1 MITIHSLVA
10 SARERLRQAGIP
22 PDEADIDAR
31 LLAEHLLGWT
41 TARFFAD
48 GSDPPPAG
56 FAERFESLV
65 ARRAAR
71 EPFAYIVGAQE
82 FWGLR
87 FEVTPAVL
95 IPRPET
101 EMIVEAVLDLVND
114 AATVR
119 IADVGTG
126 SGCLAVPIARERP
139 HAVIV
144 ATDMS
149 EDALAIAGRNA
160 DRLGVAGRIEFR
172 HTDLLDGITGPFD
185 LVISNPP
192 YVRDVDR
199 AGIQPE
205 VRWEPA
211 EALFAGADGLDAIRR
226 LLPQAA
232 DRLRPSGTLMFEIG
246 FGQADAVAEL
256 ISAAAG
262 LTMCELRSDLQ
273 GIPRVAIAQRAPST
287 QHPAQST

>member
-1 MITIHSLVA
+1 LQLTIRLRVA
-10 SARERLRQAGIP
+10 EARQRLRQAGIP

-31 LLAEHLLGWT
+31 LLAEHVLGWT
-41 TARFFAD
+41 TEQFFVD
-48 GSDPPPAG
+48 GSAPPPAG
-56 FAERFESLV
+56 FDERFESLV

-101 EMIVEAVLDLVND
+101 EMIVEAALGLVND
-114 AATVR
+114 ALTVR

-139 HAVIV
+139 RSSIV
-144 ATDMS
+144 ATDIS
-149 EDALAIAGRNA
+149 EEALAVGRRNA
-160 DRLGVAGRIEFR
+160 NRHGVAGHIQFR
-172 HTDLLDGITGPFD
+172 HADLLDGITGPFD
-185 LVISNPP
+185 LIISNPP
-192 YVRDVDR
+192 YVREIDRVD
-199 AGIQPE
+199 IQPE
-205 VRWEPA
+205 VRWEPSD
-211 EALFAGADGLDAIRR
+211 ALFAGDDGLDAIRR
-226 LLPQAA
+226 LLPQVASLLTP
-232 DRLRPSGTLMFEIG
+232 RGTLMFEIG

-256 ISAAAG
+256 ISAAPG

-273 GIPRVAIAQRAPST
+273 GIPRVAVARRTI
-287 QHPAQST
+287 

>member
-1 MITIHSLVA
+1 MQSTIRLRVA
-10 SARERLRQAGIP
+10 EARERLRRAGIG

-31 LLAEHLLGWT
+31 LLAEHVLGWT
-41 TARFFAD
+41 TERFFID
-48 GSDPPPAG
+48 GSAPPPAG
-56 FAERFESLV
+56 FDDRFEALV

-71 EPFAYIVGAQE
+71 EPFAYIVGARE

-101 EMIVEAVLDLVND
+101 ELIVEAVLELVND
-114 AATVR
+114 AVAVR

-139 HAVIV
+139 QSSIV
-144 ATDMS
+144 ATDIS
-149 EDALAIAGRNA
+149 EEALAVARRNA
-160 DRLGVAGRIEFR
+160 DRHGVAGRIQFR
-172 HTDLLDGITGPFD
+172 HTDLLDGIAGPLD

-192 YVRDVDR
+192 YVREIDR
-199 AGIQPE
+199 ADIQSE
-205 VRWEPA
+205 VRWEPSG
-211 EALFAGADGLDAIRR
+211 ALFAGDEGLDVIRR

-232 DRLRPSGTLMFEIG
+232 SRLTPGGTLIFEIG

-256 ISAAAG
+256 ISAAPG
-262 LTMCELRSDLQ
+262 LTMCELRRDLQ
-273 GIPRVAIAQRAPST
+273 GIPRVAVAKRTAGI
-287 QHPAQST
+287 